1 MVSHLIEQQCVIIWW
16 SRSNLTIFGS
26 FWRSSQGP
34 HVLFELERFQFFS
47 LYLGS
52 KVCTKEG
59 SFQGVEGKR
68 LKVIQSIFLS
78 LSPFMFMHYLF
89 AFQFLSQSSFSLCV
103 FLYVFVWFS
112 FQFLLYLFFIIY
124 IYIYICEKSKKYKKQ
139 YVFVYIGT
147 YVPWMAIETKFSK
160 LCIFVTQM
168 SISMHN

>member
-68 LKVIQSIFLS
+68 LKVIQSLFLS
-78 LSPFMFMHYLF
+78 LPLCFYITFLF
-89 AFQFLSQSSFSLCV
+89 CFLVFESVQFYALCVSLC
-103 FLYVFVWFS
+103 FCLFVFS
-112 FQFLLYLFFIIY
+112 FFLILFFI
-124 IYIYICEKSKKYKKQ
+124 KKKQ
-139 YVFVYIGT
+139 KNKNS
-147 YVPWMAIETKFSK
+147 MC
-160 LCIFVTQM
+160 LCILVLVYPGWPLKQSFLNFVSFVAQM